1 LISSLRLIVGVLVW
15 LAAGRGVLRLAGA
28 DRLPFGP
35 VVRPFAWLLAGVAA
49 GGFLTSTLGVL
60 GLPVRA
66 FPLTAPVLIAVAFA
80 GGRLTW
86 PQWSDPRRWSDRRRI
101 RAATDVAPAVVTLA
115 LAVPVLLT
123 AAVQRVTMNDEYG
136 IWALKARMLYLYGH
150 LSTYLWTADPSYDYS
165 HRDYPLLVSS
175 VPLWGYSW
183 IGHQD
188 ERVAHL
194 LVSLVTVAGLVVA
207 VRLVQLMAGAIAA
220 IVTAPSFGAVHGLAS
235 QATWL
240 FADTTTM
247 AYCLCL
253 VISLVLMCTSH
264 SPDVIRAALGF
275 SIVVAVA
282 GVLTKNEGA
291 AFTLA
296 ALLAALLVAPKR
308 RRPFLLAPAAG
319 AVISLLPWSTWVRLH
334 GIHSDVVS
342 ADTLGPGS
350 LVHHLGRLGPL
361 LAEISRLW
369 PGPAGWPLVA
379 VTAATVGALVA
390 VPARRRVVA
399 QLGLAFLLTMAVL
412 VGTYLVAPFSGTVYW
427 LSNLPRVLL
436 LPAVL
441 AWTLGGVA
449 ATSLLTLISPR
460 RIPDRTSSVAP
471 AAVAPQTPV
480 GASTVGVESR

>member
-1 LISSLRLIVGVLVW
+1 VISSLRLIAGIALW
-15 LAAGRGVLRLAGA
+15 LAAGRAMLRLAGA
-28 DRLPFGP
+28 EKLPFGP
-35 VVRPFAWLLAGVAA
+35 LVRPFAWLLAGVAA
-49 GGFLTSTLGVL
+49 GGFLTSSLGVL

-66 FPLTAPVLIAVAFA
+66 FPLTAPILLAVAIA
-80 GGRLTW
+80 GGPIVW
-86 PQWSDPRRWSDRRRI
+86 PKWSGPRQWSRRR
-101 RAATDVAPAVVTLA
+101 RVSVLEDNAPTVLTIA
-115 LAVPVLLT
+115 LAIPVLAT

-194 LVSLVTVAGLVVA
+194 LVSLVTVAGLIVA
-207 VRLVQLMAGAIAA
+207 VRLVQLVAGGPAA
-220 IVTAPSFGAVHGLAS
+220 VMTTLSFGAVHGLAS

-240 FADTTTM
+240 LADTTTM
-247 AYCLCL
+247 AYALCL
-253 VISLVLMCTSH
+253 TVSLVLMCTAKARE
-264 SPDVIRAALGF
+264 VTRAAVGF
-275 SIVVAVA
+275 AVILAVA

-296 ALLAALLVAPKR
+296 ALLAALIVAPRGR
-308 RRPFLLAPAAG
+308 RRLLIAPAAA
-319 AVISLLPWSTWVRLH
+319 AVLSLLPWSLWIRLH

-342 ADTLGPGS
+342 TDTLRPGS

-361 LAEISRLW
+361 LREIARLW
-369 PGPAGWPLVA
+369 PGPAGLPLAAIV
-379 VTAATVGALVA
+379 VATVGALVA
-390 VPARRRVVA
+390 VPSRRRVVA
-399 QLGLAFLLTMAVL
+399 HLALAFMLTMVVL
-412 VGTYLVAPFSGTVYW
+412 VGTYLVAPFTGTAYW

-441 AWTLGGVA
+441 AWTLGAAA
-449 ATSLLTLISPR
+449 ATSLLMRWPMPQSPR
-460 RIPDRTSSVAP
+460 PSLFP
-471 AAVAPQTPV
+471 AEQTDAASTQGRV
-480 GASTVGVESR
+480 GAESR